1 VPVPEPVLALAPGQE
16 QELAPGQEPER
27 ALVSPRS
34 QPRPE

>member
-1 VPVPEPVLALAPGQE
+1 VPVPEPVLALAPG
-16 QELAPGQEPER
+16 PGQEPER